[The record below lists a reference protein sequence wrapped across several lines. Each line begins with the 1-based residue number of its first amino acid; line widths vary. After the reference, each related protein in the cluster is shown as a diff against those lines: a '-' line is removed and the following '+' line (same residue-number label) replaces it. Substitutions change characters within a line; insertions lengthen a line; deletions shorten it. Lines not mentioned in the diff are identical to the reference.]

1 MVAGHQLDNFRTTT
15 NGTVIELT
23 DSQVLAQCEQTHKAV
38 IYVDNKPLM
47 RHIVPLLQQAEW
59 RTYAR
64 QRDINTLTRKDSY
77 EDKYQNL
84 GQQLITTTLKT
95 HKLPM
100 PQAASVMKT
109 LFRQHY
115 VGPTMATY
123 KASATARKNKVAR
136 IAPEDIVAPNC
147 PLCNSE
153 PDSLEHIVLR
163 CDAAVLGDITKK
175 MTTAMNTITGDDTRT
190 RQLVFTMKQV
200 LADAHTT
207 DDMYEAA
214 CGVLTGHAAA
224 HFESLLRQHYN
235 SDTNI
240 TLTVKEVKLLAQIL
254 AIKFRHAHTRIKA
267 HRAACTDKLG
277 HHENRIR
284 LGLEKLANIPQPAV
298 VTRPPRQHDVA
309 DKPHDAK

>member
-1 MVAGHQLDNFRTTT
+1 
-15 NGTVIELT
+15 
-23 DSQVLAQCEQTHKAV
+23 
-38 IYVDNKPLM
+38 
-47 RHIVPLLQQAEW
+47 
-59 RTYAR
+59 
-64 QRDINTLTRKDSY
+64 
-77 EDKYQNL
+77 
-84 GQQLITTTLKT
+84 
-95 HKLPM
+95 M

-136 IAPEDIVAPNC
+136 IAPEDIVPPNC
-147 PLCNSE
+147 PLCNRE
-153 PDSLEHIVLR
+153 PDSLEHIILR

-284 LGLEKLANIPQPAV
+284 LGLEKLTNIPQPVV
-298 VTRPPRQHDVA
+298 VTRPPRQHARRRQTSRRQITQRLQATQPPLGSHPSQPALKQTALTAFFTMNVPPTQRLSSA
-309 DKPHDAK
+309 LVRGKNTPETQTR